1 MTIREPAV
9 LPSHVTVNT
18 AAALTGRSPRA
29 IRALI
34 TIGVLPVLKGTGPWR
49 RIPMAAVIALRGE
62 PISAEEF
69 LETAGQLG
77 RQRGYWSEYSAR
89 RRAALGEQSG
99 VQAISP

>member
-1 MTIREPAV
+1 M

-18 AAALTGRSPRA
+18 CAALTGRSPRA

-34 TIGVLPVLKGTGPWR
+34 ASGVLPVLKGTGPWR

-62 PISAEEF
+62 GISAEEF

-77 RQRGYWSEYSAR
+77 RQRGYWSAYAAR
-89 RRAALGEQSG
+89 RRSGGEGVSGTAA
-99 VQAISP
+99 P